1 MRKKIVLLSVAILLI
16 SVGMLTAR
24 QKRDGDGPQRMMRM
38 LELTESQESQILDL
52 KLDHEKQILP
62 LRTELKGL
70 RTKMKM
76 ELTTEKFNENKVS
89 KLIDQMSN
97 LQKKIHMKRVFHQ
110 RAVRDI
116 LTEEQRK
123 KFDLHILSRGD
134 KWGGHFKH
142 ARHGQRP
149 MRD

>member
-1 MRKKIVLLSVAILLI
+1 MRKRIVLLSVAILLI

-89 KLIDQMSN
+89 NLIDQMSN

>member
-97 LQKKIHMKRVFHQ
+97 LQKEIHMKRVIHQ

>member
-1 MRKKIVLLSVAILLI
+1 MRKRIVLLSVAILLI

-76 ELTTEKFNENKVS
+76 ELIAEKFNENKVS

-97 LQKKIHMKRVFHQ
+97 LQKEIHMKRVIHQ

-142 ARHGQRP
+142 ARRGQRL

>member
-1 MRKKIVLLSVAILLI
+1 MRKRIVLLSVAILLI

-70 RTKMKM
+70 RTQMKM
-76 ELTTEKFNENKVS
+76 
-89 KLIDQMSN
+89 
-97 LQKKIHMKRVFHQ
+97 
-110 RAVRDI
+110 
-116 LTEEQRK
+116 
-123 KFDLHILSRGD
+123 
-134 KWGGHFKH
+134 
-142 ARHGQRP
+142 
-149 MRD
+149 